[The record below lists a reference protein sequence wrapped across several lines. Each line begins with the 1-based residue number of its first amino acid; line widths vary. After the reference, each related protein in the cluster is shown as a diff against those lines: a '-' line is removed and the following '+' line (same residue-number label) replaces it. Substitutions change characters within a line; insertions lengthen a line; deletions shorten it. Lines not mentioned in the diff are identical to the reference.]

1 MKARPNWQMGLACP
15 CTLLHARHQT
25 HASEGLPSGAHV
37 GSPKQFPLAG
47 IRHTLKPIVE
57 KFGIL
62 IFNVAW
68 ALVGE
73 PDSADR
79 IACEAFARIY
89 QSGLDNGSQNGNDLR
104 TALLRH
110 VVQISGKE
118 AFWSGLTEV
127 LRGCCGLRPVNAG
140 GAGDQSTP
148 STFANPAVERLKR
161 VSFTL
166 RAPLVLREVAE
177 LPIAA
182 VAQVLSVTEKEV
194 RRRLLEGRRA
204 LLDVLPQESTGT

>member
-1 MKARPNWQMGLACP
+1 MKAKRNWQMDLACP
-15 CTLLHARHQT
+15 CIMLHARHQT

-47 IRHTLKPIVE
+47 IRHTLEPIVDR
-57 KFGIL
+57 FGIL

-118 AFWSGLTEV
+118 ACWRGLTEV
-127 LRGCCGLRPVNAG
+127 LRGCCGLRPTNAG
-140 GAGDQSTP
+140 GVDDQST
-148 STFANPAVERLKR
+148 SALANPTVERLKG
-161 VSFTL
+161 VSFRL

-194 RRRLLEGRRA
+194 RRRLLKGRQA
-204 LLDVLPQESTGT
+204 LLDVLPKESTGT